1 MIGALLER
9 LRRVEAAT
17 RPAQPEML
25 AALRRRWEELP
36 GHVRH
41 PAQLLG
47 RRGLGCEGT
56 HGVFPRCNLACTPCY
71 HGRDA
76 NRVRVDGA
84 HTVAEVDRQM
94 AYLRARR
101 GPRAFAQLIGGEVS
115 LLDPDDHAAALQ
127 AMRAHGR
134 EPMSM
139 SHGDFDWDYLR
150 RLALDRDGR
159 PRFAR
164 LSFAGHFDSLMYG
177 RRGIPRPGSEREL
190 NPYRRRF
197 CELFQRLRR
206 EHGVRHYL
214 AHTMT
219 VTPGNLG
226 QLAGVIR
233 DCRHMG
239 FRMFAFQPAALVG
252 DERRWKE
259 DYRALTAE
267 AVWAEIERGAGARLP
282 WQVIQVGDARCNRT
296 AWGLQVGDRW
306 IPVLDDRVP
315 ADLRAR
321 DAFFAHFAGVDTG
334 ATRPLL
340 AVRLVRLA
348 ARHPTIVPLG
358 LRWVGRLLR
367 RAGVWRLL
375 RHGARPLTFVMHSF
389 MDAADVR
396 PAWELLQRGQRS
408 HDPRIRATQE
418 RLAACSY
425 AMAHPETGELVPACV
440 QHGVLD
446 PAENSALRRLL
457 PLVPSGRQR
466 PVDGAPRRPLPA

>member
-1 MIGALLER
+1 MIGAFVAS
-9 LRRVEAAT
+9 LRRVEEAT

-25 AALRRRWEELP
+25 HALRRRWEELP
-36 GHVRH
+36 DHVRH

-94 AYLRARR
+94 AYLRGRR

-150 RLALDRDGR
+150 RLALGPDGR

-164 LSFAGHFDSLMYG
+164 LSFAGHFDSLMHG

-197 CELFQRLRR
+197 CELFQRLER

-219 VTPGNLG
+219 VTPRNLG

-259 DYRALTAE
+259 DYRALTADK
-267 AVWAEIERGAGARLP
+267 VWAEIERGAGARLP

-321 DAFFAHFAGVDTG
+321 DAFFAHFAGVDAG
-334 ATRPLL
+334 APRLLL
-340 AVRLVRLA
+340 AARLVRLA
-348 ARHPTIVPLG
+348 TRHPRIVPVG
-358 LRWVGRLLR
+358 LRWLGRLVR
-367 RAGVWRLL
+367 RAGIWRLL

-408 HDPRIRATQE
+408 DDPRIRATQE

-446 PAENSALRRLL
+446 PTENLGLRRLL
-457 PLVPSGRQR
+457 PLLPSGRQG
-466 PVDGAPRRPLPA
+466 PAGGAPRRPPPA

>member
-1 MIGALLER
+1 
-9 LRRVEAAT
+9 
-17 RPAQPEML
+17 
-25 AALRRRWEELP
+25 
-36 GHVRH
+36 
-41 PAQLLG
+41 
-47 RRGLGCEGT
+47 
-56 HGVFPRCNLACTPCY
+56 
-71 HGRDA
+71 
-76 NRVRVDGA
+76 
-84 HTVAEVDRQM
+84 
-94 AYLRARR
+94 
-101 GPRAFAQLIGGEVS
+101 
-115 LLDPDDHAAALQ
+115 
-127 AMRAHGR
+127 
-134 EPMSM
+134 MSM
-139 SHGDFDWDYLR
+139 SHGDFDWEYLR
-150 RLALDRDGR
+150 RLALGPDGR
-159 PRFAR
+159 PRVAR

-197 CELFQRLRR
+197 CELFRRLER

-219 VTPGNLG
+219 VTPANLG

-233 DCRHMG
+233 DCRHLG
-239 FRMFAFQPAALVG
+239 FRMFSFQPAALVG

-259 DYRALTAE
+259 DYRELTADM
-267 AVWAEIERGAGARLP
+267 VWAQIERGAGARLP

-315 ADLRAR
+315 ADLQAR
-321 DAFFAHFAGVDTG
+321 DAFFAHFAGVDAG
-334 ATRPLL
+334 APRLLL
-340 AVRLVRLA
+340 AARLVRLA
-348 ARHPTIVPLG
+348 ARHPRIVPLG
-358 LRWVGRLLR
+358 LRWAGRLVR

-446 PAENSALRRLL
+446 PAENLALRRLL
-457 PLVPSGRQR
+457 PLLPGDR
-466 PVDGAPRRPLPA
+466 PGAVGAPRRPRPA